1 MNKKQTDMLMKV
13 FMDDSLFNPYK
24 HIIQKVNKVGKYRL
38 KGAAAEDIEQYSYLL
53 IIEFLNSITINYWN
67 SLEDDSEREKK
78 LITYCSKGFE
88 KLSKSEGVNTNITCL
103 YDKNSKKYEYRYM
116 NNLNVDDY
124 ELTVT
129 NNDSA
134 INSETITDYI
144 FETYVN
150 ENYLTYHQIKYVNT
164 VVNNYI
170 DEHGNVC
177 DIDTNEVLYTKQAA
191 YKHRTSI
198 CSRLTPFIESDSC
211 LVINSKGRLVL
222 R

>member
-13 FMDDSLFNPYK
+13 FMDNSQFNPYK

-88 KLSKSEGVNTNITCL
+88 KLSKSEGINNNITCL
-103 YDKNSKKYEYRYM
+103 YNKDSKKYEYRYM
-116 NNLNVDDY
+116 NNVNIDDY
-124 ELTVT
+124 ELCTNTEAVKKNKLAQYIFATYMNEAYLTPHQLKYIHTVT
-129 NNDSA
+129 
-134 INSETITDYI
+134 
-144 FETYVN
+144 
-150 ENYLTYHQIKYVNT
+150 H
-164 VVNNYI
+164 NYI

-177 DIDTNEVLYTKQAA
+177 DIGTNDILYTKQAS
-191 YKHRTSI
+191 YKHRTGIYLKLNSLI
-198 CSRLTPFIESDSC
+198 DSDPNITTNSNGRWI
-211 LVINSKGRLVL
+211 INN
-222 R
+222 

>member
-13 FMDDSLFNPYK
+13 FMDDSQFNPYK

-116 NNLNVDDY
+116 NNVNIDDY
-124 ELTVT
+124 ELCTNTEAVKKNKLAQYIFATYMNEAYLTPHQLKYIHTVT
-129 NNDSA
+129 
-134 INSETITDYI
+134 
-144 FETYVN
+144 
-150 ENYLTYHQIKYVNT
+150 H
-164 VVNNYI
+164 NYI

-177 DIDTNEVLYTKQAA
+177 DIGTNDILYTKQAS
-191 YKHRTSI
+191 YKHRTGIYLKLNSLI
-198 CSRLTPFIESDSC
+198 DSDPNITTNSNGRWI
-211 LVINSKGRLVL
+211 INN
-222 R
+222 